1 MKCIFLRGLLFLLL
15 TGSVFSVF
23 SIAQISPLHNQINET
38 YNFHPHAISSEQRT
52 QKSALLDKFWDQA
65 KAQPAVYIPALR
77 QELGDFN
84 NPPFFLFDGSMLL
97 LSLSHEQA
105 DRKIAIAAMAHCDLK
120 DIQDADYFW
129 RVHNLSIANEDTTA
143 AALHVLDEPEFKVVV
158 PQHALTLGQNYSLV
172 YLLLPIDQA
181 YWLQP
186 AIERLK
192 AEHDQTA
199 QKSLL
204 LLLWYAQTDAADG
217 VIAAFSAA
225 AGNPPASRD
234 YARELIHRNLQVRS
248 SQHKTASASDDEGLR
263 RKRRERLKA
272 VSDEALIDLDEYTAQ
287 IIAGRK

>member
-1 MKCIFLRGLLFLLL
+1 MKCVFLLGLLFLLL
-15 TGSVFSVF
+15 TGSTSSVFSV
-23 SIAQISPLHNQINET
+23 AQVSPLHKQIEET
-38 YNFHPHAISSEQRT
+38 YNFHPRAMSHEQRT
-52 QKSALLDKFWDQA
+52 EKSALLDKFWALA
-65 KAQPAVYIPALR
+65 KAQPSVYIPALR
-77 QELGDFN
+77 LELGDFN

-105 DRKIAIAAMAHCDLK
+105 DRKIAIVAMAHCDLR
-120 DIQDADYFW
+120 DLQDTDYF
-129 RVHNLSIANEDTTA
+129 RQVHNLSIANEDTTA
-143 AALHVLDEPEFKVVV
+143 AALHILERPDFKVVV
-158 PQHALTLGQNYSLV
+158 PQHALTLAQDYSLV

-192 AEHDQTA
+192 TENDRTA

-204 LLLWYAQTDAADG
+204 LLLWYAQTDTADRA
-217 VIAAFSAA
+217 IAAFAA
-225 AGNPPASRD
+225 AAANPPVSRA
-234 YARELIHRNLQVRS
+234 YARELIHRNEQVRS
-248 SQHKTASASDDEGLR
+248 SQHKTASASDDEGLK